1 MNRHMTSHTCVAVCV
16 CVCVCVCLSVCKRE
30 RERER
35 ARVRVRVA
43 MRVSVC
49 VSGCMSSDCRHA
61 HAIAPVSHALDV
73 ADVRIEH
80 QNASLTRGNTV
91 PHIIAKLDDVCTTTK
106 HVLVTVIYS

>member
-1 MNRHMTSHTCVAVCV
+1 MSSGACVRQAM
-16 CVCVCVCLSVCKRE
+16 SVCRTSG
-30 RERER
+30 
-35 ARVRVRVA
+35 VCGCMWVG

-91 PHIIAKLDDVCTTTK
+91 PHIIAKLDDVCTTSK